1 MLKRPWLA
9 DSAHFVLLQ
18 MGLTGVKRSESL
30 NGSPVFIKALADI
43 AAEHLQKGTTVSTQM
58 MLRCPGCTNE
68 TCGQAKEY
76 FHNQTVEPAQ
86 IQA

>member
-1 MLKRPWLA
+1 
-9 DSAHFVLLQ
+9 

-43 AAEHLQKGTTVSTQM
+43 AAEHLKNGTTVSTQM

-68 TCGQAKEY
+68 TCGQAKEF
-76 FHNQTVEPAQ
+76 FHNQTVEPVP